1 MVGQGA
7 ILIVTPILLSPRSYL
22 PLPIAWALAQ
32 PKSDG
37 QDSLPIPQTLSSQD
51 VMGQSQTGE

>member
-7 ILIVTPILLSPRSYL
+7 IPIVSPILLSPRGSL

-37 QDSLPIPQTLSSQD
+37 QASLPTPQTLSSQD